1 MFLPDFIF
9 HLHYKTVGSK
19 GKKVFMLTNERIFN
33 KEGEYLLI
41 IEGNVIISLVIYL
54 YLTKS
59 KYHERNNK
67 VLDAL
72 YFIYEVT
79 FLINF

>member
-1 MFLPDFIF
+1 
-9 HLHYKTVGSK
+9 
-19 GKKVFMLTNERIFN
+19 MLTNERIFN

-59 KYHERNNK
+59 KYHGRNNK

-72 YFIYEVT
+72 YFIY
-79 FLINF
+79 